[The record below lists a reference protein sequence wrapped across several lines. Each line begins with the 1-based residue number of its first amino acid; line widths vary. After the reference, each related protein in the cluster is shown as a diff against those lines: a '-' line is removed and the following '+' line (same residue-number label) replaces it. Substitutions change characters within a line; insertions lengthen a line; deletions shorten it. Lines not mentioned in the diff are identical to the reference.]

1 MDWQTFVMIV
11 CAAMVPISSVLVG
24 VIVDR
29 RSKRQFAVTSKQSQ
43 EQIQATAAVTAKEA
57 ANHEF
62 QVITTGF
69 SELTEGMK
77 NTIERLQA
85 QNERLEGLVVQMDE
99 RFQELNRR
107 HRAAVDH
114 IDHLET
120 LVPVGQLPNR
130 PKAMGEG

>member
-1 MDWQTFVMIV
+1 MDWQLFIMFM

-29 RSKRQFAVTSKQSQ
+29 RSKKQFAVTAEQSK

-69 SELTEGMK
+69 SELTDGMK
-77 NTIERLQA
+77 NTIERLQV
-85 QNERLEGLVVQMDE
+85 QNEKLERLVNDMDS
-99 RFQELNRR
+99 RFAELNRR

-114 IDHLET
+114 IDYLET
-120 LVPVGQLPNR
+120 LVPVGLLPRR
-130 PKAMGEG
+130 PKAMGEN